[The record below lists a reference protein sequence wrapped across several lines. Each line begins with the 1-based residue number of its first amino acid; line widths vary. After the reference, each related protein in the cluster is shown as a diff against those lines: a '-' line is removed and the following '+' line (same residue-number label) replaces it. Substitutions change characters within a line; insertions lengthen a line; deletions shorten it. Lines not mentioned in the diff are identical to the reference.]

1 MSLQH
6 VLVAL
11 NNRLGMSDLHQQDT
25 KFIEGDYESL
35 KSEKIVVAHDHNPR
49 TSAPRP

>member
-1 MSLQH
+1 MSLEH
-6 VLVAL
+6 VFVAL

-35 KSEKIVVAHDHNPR
+35 KSEKIVVVHGHNHT

>member
-6 VLVAL
+6 VFVAL
-11 NNRLGMSDLHQQDT
+11 NNRLGMSDLRQQDT

-35 KSEKIVVAHDHNPR
+35 KSEKIVL
-49 TSAPRP
+49 SG